1 MLLLDA
7 DMRKPTQH
15 KLFGL
20 NNQTGLSSIITGSVD
35 FEDAVQDVIPGYLSV
50 VTAGPI
56 PSNPAELL
64 TSMRFADLLSKYGE
78 AYDYVLID
86 TPPMLA
92 VTDPSIVCAH
102 ADLVYM
108 VMRIRKGIRTNS
120 IRAKETIDSMGIE
133 LGGVIING
141 LRRRDQKTYAYSGQY
156 GYGANTYG
164 QTAKTIS
171 QTAKPARK
179 MARSNAK

>member
-1 MLLLDA
+1 
-7 DMRKPTQH
+7 
-15 KLFGL
+15 
-20 NNQTGLSSIITGSVD
+20 
-35 FEDAVQDVIPGYLSV
+35 
-50 VTAGPI
+50 
-56 PSNPAELL
+56 
-64 TSMRFADLLSKYGE
+64 
-78 AYDYVLID
+78 
-86 TPPMLA
+86 MLA

-171 QTAKPARK
+171 QTIKPAREI
-179 MARSNAK
+179 ARSNAR